1 MTDTTQSSVG
11 MAPKTTGPKPP
22 RQKKPNY
29 NIIHADPLPLQVVP
43 LPPLIPHN
51 PLSLLHIIYA
61 YLFPSPSS
69 YAQPSPPYTATF
81 SKATYSVNVTDAV
94 SIQGLWCRG
103 FFGKGSLSRSEPTWL
118 TRTRRML
125 GVIGINENLTAEE
138 LTERRRIER
147 REFKKERARLEQEK
161 LERILA
167 EEGKIILENSDEAPK
182 PDEGESSAAPVRG
195 SSTPLH
201 NQTIQFAQATETRP
215 IVIDSQHP
223 VVDIEDL
230 EHLQLT
236 FEEAFFLAFGLGA
249 LKIIDGTSDHEKQ
262 LSNNE
267 LFSLFRMCSYTPVRE
282 VNALQPDDPFM
293 VKYLVYHHFRSLGWV
308 VKPGVKFA
316 VDYLLYNRG
325 PAFSHAEFAVIIMPS
340 YSHPYWSEHQE
351 KTNKRQ
357 GWHWLHCVN
366 RVSSQVKKTLIMCFV
381 DIPPPKAEKGDVNI
395 PALLGSYKVREVS
408 FRRWLPSRN
417 RD

>member
-1 MTDTTQSSVG
+1 
-11 MAPKTTGPKPP
+11 MAPKTTCSKPS

-29 NIIHADPLPLQVVP
+29 NIIHADSLPLQVVP

-61 YLFPSPSS
+61 YLSPSPSS
-69 YAQPSPPYTATF
+69 YAQPSPLYTATF
-81 SKATYSVNVTDAV
+81 SRAACSVNVTDAV

-118 TRTRRML
+118 TRTRRRL
-125 GVIGINENLTAEE
+125 GVIGKNESLTAEE
-138 LTERRRIER
+138 LTERRRTER
-147 REFKKERARLEQEK
+147 REFKKERAKLEKEK

-167 EEGKIILENSDEAPK
+167 EEGKITLEISGEVPKSDEEDSNPAP
-182 PDEGESSAAPVRG
+182 ARG
-195 SSTPLH
+195 TS
-201 NQTIQFAQATETRP
+201 QEAETRQP
-215 IVIDSQHP
+215 IITPKRP
-223 VVDIEDL
+223 VVDVEEL

-236 FEEAFFLAFGLGA
+236 LEEAFFLTFGLGA
-249 LKIIDGTSDHEKQ
+249 LVIIDGSSNHEKQ

-267 LFSLFRMCSYTPVRE
+267 LLNLFRMYSYTPVRE
-282 VNALQPDDPFM
+282 VEALRPDDPFM
-293 VKYLVYHHFRSLGWV
+293 VNYVVYHHFRSLGWV
-308 VKPGVKFA
+308 VKPGIKFA

-325 PAFSHAEFAVIIMPS
+325 PAFTHAEFAVIIMPS

-351 KTNKRQ
+351 KRQ

-381 DIPPPKAEKGDVNI
+381 DIPPPKVEKGDVNI
-395 PALLGSYKVREVS
+395 PALLGSYSVREVS
-408 FRRWLPSRN
+408 LRRWLPSRN